1 MSSTVKSRNTKGV
14 TFVELLVTL
23 IIGAIVAAAVLVFIS
38 ISGRSTDEMAALQV
52 LQQESSMISE
62 RFLRS
67 VRGGSTVSA
76 RKGASWTI
84 PDSTEVKA
92 DHIKVNF
99 PNPANDIEFL
109 IDKNVMQIIEGGKAK
124 NISTRLC
131 TAKNPSTFTV
141 QPFGQGVQLTLT
153 LEYARKDN
161 THRYTTTIGS
171 VQCKN
176 TIP

>member
-1 MSSTVKSRNTKGV
+1 MRKKIQNTKGI
-14 TFVELLVTL
+14 TLVELLVAL
-23 IIGAIVAAAVLVFIS
+23 IIGAFVAGAVLTFVS
-38 ISGRSTDEMAALQV
+38 ISGKSTDEMAALQV

-76 RKGASWTI
+76 MKGGSWTL
-84 PDSTEVKA
+84 PDSSTLDA
-92 DHIKVNF
+92 THIKVNF
-99 PNPANDIEFL
+99 PNPADDIEFK
-109 IDKNVMQIIEGGKAK
+109 IVNNEMQIIKGSTTR

-131 TAKNPSTFTV
+131 SSKNPSTFAV

-153 LEYARKDN
+153 LEYARKE
-161 THRYTTTIGS
+161 TKHIFTTTIGS